1 MPPAARRDAMKV
13 TSRLLERLHLD
24 PSHLLLSGRAVL
36 LVKEF
41 FDAIDTRNM
50 EGLDDIGFVAFLCEV
65 TDLDERQALGVF
77 DMLDVDDSGSIEF
90 DEFYLLVCM
99 LVAVKDNMGKQ
110 FLWRHSRTC
119 FELLDED
126 GSKAVSIEEFQTL
139 GALFNISHSA
149 AKRIFR
155 EFDVD
160 GSKELDYDEFRMFS
174 LAAIDKQRQLDAAAA
189 KKAEQRAQSVCIIQ

>member
-1 MPPAARRDAMKV
+1 MKV
-13 TSRLLERLHLD
+13 TSRLLQRLHLD
-24 PSHLLLSGRAVL
+24 PSHMLLSGRAVL

-41 FDAIDTRNM
+41 FDAIDVRDM
-50 EGLDDIGFVAFLCEV
+50 EALDDIGFVAFLCGV
-65 TDLDERQALGVF
+65 TDLTERQALAVY
-77 DMLDVDDSGSIEF
+77 DMLDVDSSGSIEF

-99 LVAVKDNMGKQ
+99 LVAVKDGMGKQ

-139 GALFNISHSA
+139 GMLFDISRGA
-149 AKRIFR
+149 AVRIFR

-160 GSKELDYDEFRMFS
+160 GSKELDYEEFKMFS
-174 LAAIDKQRQLDAAAA
+174 LAAIDKQRQLDEEKAAHAAAGSSCA
-189 KKAEQRAQSVCIIQ
+189 IQ